1 MMERLDKI
9 ISEAGLCS
17 RRDCERLAK
26 RGRISVDGLII
37 KNASEKVADTSI
49 IEIDGEPVVRHRE
62 VVCIMYKPAGFVTST
77 EDDRNRTVMELLSEE
92 LLRQKVV
99 PAGRLDKDTE
109 GLLVFTNNG
118 DLLHKLISPKHEI
131 RKVYYVEH
139 EGEVTEETIERVE
152 KGVEL
157 KDGTIC
163 KSAEI
168 TRIKEGQSTI
178 CIKEGM
184 YHQVKRM
191 YAALGLHVN
200 YLRRIQ
206 IGNLTLGDLKP
217 SEVRELTEE
226 EISLLFASSQ
236 YNPPTGLV

>member
-77 EDDRNRTVMELLSEE
+77 EDDRNRTVMELLPEE

-131 RKVYYVEH
+131 KKVYFVEH
-139 EGEVTEETIERVE
+139 EGNITEETIDRARS
-152 KGVEL
+152 GVEL
-157 KDGTIC
+157 KDGTVC

-168 TRIKEGQSTI
+168 TRIGEGRSTI
-178 CIKEGM
+178 CIREGM

-200 YLRRIQ
+200 YLRRIR
-206 IGNLTLGDLKP
+206 IGNLPLSDLKP

>member
-1 MMERLDKI
+1 MDRLDKI

-17 RRDCERLAK
+17 RRECERLAR
-26 RGRISVDGLII
+26 RGLITVDGQVV
-37 KNASEKVADTSI
+37 KNASEKVSDTAI

-62 VVCIMYKPAGFVTST
+62 VVCILNKPAGFVTST
-77 EDDRNRTVMELLSEE
+77 EDDLNRTVMELLPQE

-118 DLLHKLISPKHEI
+118 DLLHKLISPKYEVP
-131 RKVYYVEH
+131 KVYYVEH
-139 EGEVTEETIERVE
+139 EGDVTDSIIQRASD
-152 KGVEL
+152 GVVL
-157 KDGTIC
+157 KDGTVC
-163 KSAEI
+163 KSAVIE
-168 TRIKEGQSTI
+168 RLGEGKSTI
-178 CIKEGM
+178 CIREGM

-206 IGNLTLGDLKP
+206 IGGVKLGDLEVSK
-217 SEVRELTEE
+217 VRELTEE
-226 EISLLFASSQ
+226 EKTLLL
-236 YNPPTGLV
+236 NC

>member
-1 MMERLDKI
+1 MDRLDKI

-17 RRDCERLAK
+17 RRDCERLAR
-26 RGRISVDGLII
+26 RGLITVDGLVV
-37 KNASEKVADTSI
+37 KNASEKVSDTAM

-62 VVCIMYKPAGFVTST
+62 VVCILNKPAGFVTST
-77 EDDRNRTVMELLSEE
+77 EDDLNRTVMELLPEE

-118 DLLHKLISPKHEI
+118 ELLHKLISPKYEVP
-131 RKVYYVEH
+131 KVYYVEH
-139 EGEVTEETIERVE
+139 EGDVTDSIIR
-152 KGVEL
+152 KASDGVVL
-157 KDGTIC
+157 KDGTVC
-163 KSAEI
+163 KSAVIE
-168 TRIKEGQSTI
+168 RLGEGESTI
-178 CIKEGM
+178 CIREGM

-206 IGNLTLGDLKP
+206 IGGVKLGDLEVSK
-217 SEVRELTEE
+217 VRELTEE
-226 EISLLFASSQ
+226 EKTLLLSC
-236 YNPPTGLV
+236 

>member
-1 MMERLDKI
+1 MDRLDKI

-17 RRDCERLAK
+17 RRDCERLAR
-26 RGRISVDGLII
+26 RGLITVDGLVV
-37 KNASEKVADTSI
+37 KSASEKVSVTAI

-62 VVCIMYKPAGFVTST
+62 VVCIMNKPAGFVTST
-77 EDDRNRTVMELLSEE
+77 EDDINRTVMELLPQE

-118 DLLHKLISPKHEI
+118 ELLHKLISPKYEVP
-131 RKVYYVEH
+131 KVYYVEH
-139 EGEVTEETIERVE
+139 EGDVTDSIIQRASD
-152 KGVEL
+152 GVVL
-157 KDGTIC
+157 KDGTVC
-163 KSAEI
+163 KSAVIE
-168 TRIKEGQSTI
+168 RLGEGKSTI
-178 CIKEGM
+178 CIREGM

-206 IGNLTLGDLKP
+206 IGGVRLGDLEVSK
-217 SEVRELTEE
+217 VRELTEE
-226 EISLLFASSQ
+226 EISSLL
-236 YNPPTGLV
+236 NTL

>member
-26 RGRISVDGLII
+26 RGRITVDGQIF
-37 KNASEKVADTSI
+37 KNASEKVADTAI
-49 IEIDGEPVVRHRE
+49 IELDGEPVVRHRE
-62 VVCIMYKPAGFVTST
+62 VVCIMYKPSGFVTST
-77 EDDRNRTVMELLSEE
+77 DDDRNRTVMELLPEE
-92 LLRQKVV
+92 MLRQKVV

-118 DLLHKLISPKHEI
+118 ELLHKLISPKREVP
-131 RKVYYVEH
+131 KVYYVEH
-139 EGEVTEETIERVE
+139 EGEVSEETVERV
-152 KGVEL
+152 KNGVEL
-157 KDGTIC
+157 KDGTVC
-163 KSAEI
+163 KSAVI
-168 TRIKEGQSTI
+168 TKLGEGRSTI
-178 CIKEGM
+178 CIREGM

-206 IGNLTLGDLKP
+206 IGGLPLGELKP
-217 SEVRELTEE
+217 SEVRELTEK
-226 EISLLFASSQ
+226 EIEQLLDPSL
-236 YNPPTGLV
+236 